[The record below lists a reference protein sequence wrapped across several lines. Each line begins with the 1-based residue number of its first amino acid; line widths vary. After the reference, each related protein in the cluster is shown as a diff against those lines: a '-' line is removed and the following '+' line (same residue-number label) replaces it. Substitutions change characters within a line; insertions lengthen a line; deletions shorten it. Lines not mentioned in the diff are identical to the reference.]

1 MPFHYELQFPEL
13 VGDYILAEQLV
24 PERTYIQAN
33 TAIAILHS
41 TDRTLV
47 LRNAG
52 RAVLSRWKVK
62 AGDGVVSG
70 QAFARMDADGEDIPY
85 GRPYLVVEP
94 QQET

>member
-13 VGDYILAEQLV
+13 VGDYVLGRQLI

-41 TDRTLV
+41 QERTLV
-47 LRNAG
+47 LRNTG
-52 RAVLSRWKVK
+52 RGVLSNWKVK
-62 AGDGVVSG
+62 EG
-70 QAFARMDADGEDIPY
+70 QGATSCQPFARMDADGEDIPH

-94 QQET
+94 SPES